1 MNPMKTH
8 NQIDYTLT
16 PHRIKCSINKPKTR
30 TFPGADVGSDHDLVM
45 MTKNLRLQKNQK
57 NKNPQIRFDIEKL
70 QDPNIATHFNA
81 TIGGRFAPL
90 NFLEPNVNNLI
101 NSFGTAMPDTD
112 KEVLGKPWM
121 KLQSWV
127 SNDVLK
133 LCD

>member
-1 MNPMKTH
+1 MNPMKTP

-16 PHRIKCSINKPKTR
+16 PQRFKSSVNKPKTR
-30 TFPGADVGSDHDLVM
+30 TFPGTDVGSDHDLVI

-70 QDPNIATHFNA
+70 QDPNTATHFKA

-90 NFLEPNVNNLI
+90 NFLEPNINNLI

-112 KEVLGKPWM
+112 KEVLGKPRM
-121 KLQSWV
+121 KRQPWV
-127 SNDVLK
+127 SNDVPK